1 MRYHLDAIIPTILD
15 VSFSLKI
22 GRNAILLCFNAVCQ
36 AHINSKVCSHLGG
49 FNRILLSSYS
59 KQPIFGLAQEWF
71 RELSFSRL
79 ECEIHDRLH
88 ISSADWWDILLP
100 LA

>member
-1 MRYHLDAIIPTILD
+1 MGVR
-15 VSFSLKI
+15 VWMCSF
-22 GRNAILLCFNAVCQ
+22 
-36 AHINSKVCSHLGG
+36 
-49 FNRILLSSYS
+49 LSYVHS
-59 KQPIFGLAQEWF
+59 KQPIFGLIHEWF

-79 ECEIHDRLH
+79 ECGVHDRLH